1 MGDCGEAKDLAS
13 ISSTCEG
20 DESSHGPSTARP
32 GALRPRAR
40 NSPVAPVGMTES
52 ESDSERARRCRAPTS
67 EFDAGAVKAVVV
79 NVGAVPES
87 ESESESEWARRGCAP
102 T

>member
-52 ESDSERARRCRAPTS
+52 QSERAQRCRAPTL
-67 EFDAGAVKAVVV
+67 ELDAGAVNAVVV
-79 NVGAVPES
+79 NAGGATESEPES
-87 ESESESEWARRGCAP
+87 EAERARRGCAP